1 MRGEYSH
8 GTLRPLGKRHN
19 LLQLGEMS
27 RLDHSVRFIDDQEL
41 DPLDIRREI
50 NILRR
55 TTSANSTPQSSPARH
70 TS

>member
-27 RLDHSVRFIDDQEL
+27 RLDHSIRFIDDEEL
-41 DPLDIRREI
+41 DPLDISREI

-55 TTSANSTPQSSPARH
+55 TTSVKSAIQSLPARH